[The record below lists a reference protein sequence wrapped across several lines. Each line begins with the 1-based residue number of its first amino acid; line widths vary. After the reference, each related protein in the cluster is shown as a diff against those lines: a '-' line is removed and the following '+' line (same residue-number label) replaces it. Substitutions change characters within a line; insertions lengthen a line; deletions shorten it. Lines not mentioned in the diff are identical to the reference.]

1 MTSVGAFNDMM
12 DQFLQELVMTFP
24 DEPAIKK
31 YQVSFELIRKANA
44 RMCMDQFM
52 SSITPYA
59 NYISQKDESF
69 FLEHSSEIEFIK
81 DLNLPKIWTPELSQN
96 TKDAIWQYLQSLYFF
111 GSMLGTLMSA
121 LPADTLSAIEQ
132 MAQKC
137 AEDIDPATFN
147 PADLMAS
154 MSNILGGAL
163 ENK

>member
-12 DQFLQELVMTFP
+12 DQFLQELVLTFP
-24 DEPAIKK
+24 DDPAIKK
-31 YQVSFELIRKANA
+31 YQLSFEVIRKANA
-44 RMCMDQFM
+44 RLCMDEFM
-52 SSITPYA
+52 SSIAPYA
-59 NYISQKDESF
+59 NYISQKDEAF
-69 FLEHSSEIEFIK
+69 FLEHSSEIDFIK
-81 DLNLPKIWTPELSQN
+81 DLNLTKIWTPELSQN

-111 GSMLGTLMSA
+111 GSMLGTLMNA
-121 LPADTLSAIEQ
+121 LPADTLSAIES

-137 AEDIDPATFN
+137 AEDIDPASFN